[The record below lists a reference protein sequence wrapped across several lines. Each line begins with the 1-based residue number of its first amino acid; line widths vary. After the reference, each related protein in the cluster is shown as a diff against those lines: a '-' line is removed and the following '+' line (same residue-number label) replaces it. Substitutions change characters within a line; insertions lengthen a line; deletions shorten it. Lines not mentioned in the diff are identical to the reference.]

1 MHAMFTKKTQDL
13 EPCMYIGKVAELTGA
28 SCKAIRLY
36 ESRGLIP
43 APQRKGKYRVYSE
56 RDVFL
61 VHMIKR
67 AQSVGFNLSELT
79 ELIAGKVKTNRFPL
93 HIANTLFDKKRAAL
107 RQEVAALLELE
118 QRLVALREE
127 MNRTFG

>member
-1 MHAMFTKKTQDL
+1 MHAMFTKKTQGL
-13 EPCMYIGKVAELTGA
+13 EPSMYIGKVAALTGA

-43 APQRKGKYRVYSE
+43 ALQRKGKYRVYSE

-93 HIANTLFDKKRAAL
+93 HIANALFDKKRAAL

-118 QRLVALREE
+118 QRLVALRKE
-127 MNRTFG
+127 MNHTFG

>member
-1 MHAMFTKKTQDL
+1 MHATFLTKAHDL
-13 EPCMYIGKVAELTGA
+13 DPCMYIGKVAELTGA
-28 SCKAIRLY
+28 SRKAIRLY

-79 ELIAGKVKTNRFPL
+79 ELIADKVKNHRFPL
-93 HIANTLFDKKRAAL
+93 QIANALFDKKRTAL
-107 RQEVAALLELE
+107 RREVDALLELE

>member
-1 MHAMFTKKTQDL
+1 MHAMFTKKTQGL
-13 EPCMYIGKVAELTGA
+13 EPSMYIGKVAALTGA

-36 ESRGLIP
+36 ESLGLIP
-43 APQRKGKYRVYSE
+43 TPQRKGKYRVYSE

-67 AQSVGFNLSELT
+67 SQSVGFNLSELT
-79 ELIAGKVKTNRFPL
+79 ELIADKVKNHRFPL
-93 HIANTLFDKKRAAL
+93 HIANALFDKKRVAL
-107 RQEVAALLELE
+107 RKQVDALLDLE